1 MMKDNKPRTS
11 QLFGEV
17 NGFFI
22 SVIAVTLALL
32 LVASII
38 TLMLMPKNTSG
49 EAKPSDDDPK
59 TTTSAPPFED
69 VIVNTTPLFPTSET
83 RSSYKITTS
92 QSVTTLSG
100 DDFIKSNNT
109 ILVKVSDGALTS
121 IVEKDADAKMF
132 PASMTK
138 VMTLIVACERV
149 TDLSKKLTV
158 DAEVAQFAYEQGGSG
173 AGLVADESYKVED
186 LLYLISYKSDTIAS
200 ILIAEHIAGSEE
212 AFVALMN
219 EKAQK
224 LGLTGTHFANC
235 TGLYNENN
243 YSTCRDIA
251 SIMAYALDNELAY
264 KCLSS
269 YRGRSMK
276 VGGVD
281 CTFYSTWYSGS
292 GRFSDNP
299 KLKTVTVRAAKTGY
313 IDESGMSLVSYATGA
328 DGEKYINVIVGKP
341 KGSGLSE
348 SMSTS
353 EVKKIYNTYAK

>member
-1 MMKDNKPRTS
+1 MNKNRGNS
-11 QLFGEV
+11 SSISCEV
-17 NGFFI
+17 NGFFVSLVAI
-22 SVIAVTLALL
+22 ILALL
-32 LVASII
+32 LVVSVI
-38 TLMLMPKNTSG
+38 TAAVMPKNDTKKEG
-49 EAKPSDDDPK
+49 V
-59 TTTSAPPFED
+59 TSAQKTDKYEPSTP
-69 VIVNTTPLFPTSET
+69 VISNTTPLYPTNET
-83 RSSYKITTS
+83 RTSYKINTANN
-92 QSVTTLSG
+92 VTMLTG
-100 DDFIKSNNT
+100 DDFILSNNT
-109 ILVKVSDGALTS
+109 ILVKLDENGLSS
-121 IVEKDADAKMF
+121 IAEKNADAKMF

-149 TDLSKKLTV
+149 TDLNKKLTV
-158 DAEVAQFAYEQGGSG
+158 DEETAQYAYEQGGSG
-173 AGLVADESYKVED
+173 AGLKAGESYRVED

-200 ILIAEHIAGSEE
+200 IIIAEHIAGSEE

-224 LGLTGTHFANC
+224 LGLTGTRFANC

-251 SIMAYALDNELAY
+251 SIMAYALDNELAF

-269 YRGRSMK
+269 FRGREMT

-281 CTFYSTWYSGS
+281 CTFYSAWYSE
-292 GRFSDNP
+292 RFRDNP
-299 KLKTVTVRAAKTGY
+299 KLKTVTVKAGKTGY
-313 IDESGMSLVSYATGA
+313 IDESGMSLVSYAVGA
-328 DGEKYINVIVGKP
+328 DGQKYINVIVGKP